1 MSKMFLFS
9 IIFSLITAIGEV
21 DMIVPSFPEMQIL
34 YRLSPFMV
42 ELALG
47 LNLLAHC
54 IAALFAANIGD
65 RFGRKKTIILGF
77 TLFVVGGLIGA
88 LAGNFY
94 IILAGRLIQGIGVAP
109 AIVLSY
115 IIAMDRYPVSEQGR
129 IMGLL
134 NGTVAL
140 TLSVAPVL
148 GSFISLQYGYQGN
161 FWLMVTTGF
170 LAIAIVYSGIPSD
183 KAGGSSIKLGLRQY
197 IPLLKNT
204 NAMIYIAFVSMLIAS
219 YYTFVGLASL
229 LFIQGLGMGLR
240 DFGLYMSASTLTFG
254 IYSIFSGKIIKYFG
268 KFNVFL
274 MSLIFIGLFII
285 SSIGIIIFDIAS
297 PLLIIASVLLFILG
311 MVVPVNEGYV
321 MGLESFPDGQA
332 RASALI
338 GTLKWVFTVAGVQT
352 ASIFFNGNYKAIG
365 ITLTLMIS
373 VSIFLM
379 VMAYA
384 KDNRFRILLNS

>member
-1 MSKMFLFS
+1 
-9 IIFSLITAIGEV
+9 
-21 DMIVPSFPEMQIL
+21 MQIL

>member
-1 MSKMFLFS
+1 MFLFS